1 MTLRAYVSC
10 IPGRVSC
17 PAVCVST
24 FFSDCILLRHQPS
37 PHNAN
42 LAAKGVVGLSAY
54 AKILET
60 AGNTTVMADGPE
72 TVTRP

>member
-1 MTLRAYVSC
+1 
-10 IPGRVSC
+10 
-17 PAVCVST
+17 VST
-24 FFSDCILLRHQPS
+24 FFNFFSDCILLRHQPS

-60 AGNTTVMADGPE
+60 AGNATV
-72 TVTRP
+72 RPTDPIL